1 MDMKRIGSRNG
12 HEAGIGDELRAAPF
26 CGAVNPR
33 RRQMKAR
40 EIMTESP
47 DAVIP
52 SDLIQRAAEIMRDRD
67 IGFVPIV
74 DDRKSM
80 KLAGVITDRDIT
92 VRHVAAGHPRECKV
106 NEHMTGVGIET
117 VGPDAEV
124 GEVLDVMQRAQV
136 RRVPVVESDGR
147 LVGVIAQADI
157 AVDADLKAE
166 DVARTVEKISEP
178 AEPRR

>member
-1 MDMKRIGSRNG
+1 
-12 HEAGIGDELRAAPF
+12 
-26 CGAVNPR
+26 
-33 RRQMKAR
+33 
-40 EIMTESP
+40 
-47 DAVIP
+47 
-52 SDLIQRAAEIMRDRD
+52 
-67 IGFVPIV
+67 VPIV

-157 AVDADLKAE
+157 AVDADLKAK

>member
-1 MDMKRIGSRNG
+1 
-12 HEAGIGDELRAAPF
+12 
-26 CGAVNPR
+26 
-33 RRQMKAR
+33 MKAR
-40 EIMTESP
+40 EVMTESP

-67 IGFVPIV
+67 VGFVPIV
-74 DDRKSM
+74 EDKKSM

-117 VGPDAEV
+117 VGPDVEV
-124 GEVLDVMQRAQV
+124 GQVLAVMQRAQV

-157 AVDADLKAE
+157 AVDADRTPE
-166 DVARTVEKISEP
+166 DVAKTVEKISEP
-178 AEPRR
+178 AKPRR

>member
-1 MDMKRIGSRNG
+1 
-12 HEAGIGDELRAAPF
+12 
-26 CGAVNPR
+26 
-33 RRQMKAR
+33 MKAR
-40 EIMTESP
+40 EVMTPSP

-67 IGFVPIV
+67 VGFVPIV
-74 DDRKSM
+74 EDRKSM
-80 KLAGVITDRDIT
+80 RLAGVITDRDIT

-117 VGPDAEV
+117 VGPDAEI
-124 GEVLDVMQRAQV
+124 GQVLDVMQRAQV
-136 RRVPVVESDGR
+136 RRVPVVEPDGR

-157 AVDADLKAE
+157 AVDAERTAK
-166 DVARTVEKISEP
+166 DVAQTVERISEP

>member
-1 MDMKRIGSRNG
+1 MRQPSALRFSQESMNQESMK
-12 HEAGIGDELRAAPF
+12 
-26 CGAVNPR
+26 
-33 RRQMKAR
+33 MKAK
-40 EIMTESP
+40 EVMTASP
-47 DAVIP
+47 EAVTP

-67 IGFVPIV
+67 VGFVPIV

-117 VGPDAEV
+117 VGPDVEV
-124 GEVLDVMQRAQV
+124 AQVLDVMQRAQV

-157 AVDADLKAE
+157 AVDADRQPQE
-166 DVARTVEKISEP
+166 VAKTVERISEP

>member
-1 MDMKRIGSRNG
+1 
-12 HEAGIGDELRAAPF
+12 
-26 CGAVNPR
+26 
-33 RRQMKAR
+33 MKAR
-40 EIMTESP
+40 ELMTPSP
-47 DAVIP
+47 DAVTP

-67 IGFVPIV
+67 VGFVPIV
-74 DDRKSM
+74 DDRKTM

-124 GEVLDVMQRAQV
+124 DQVLEVMQRAQV

-147 LVGVIAQADI
+147 LLGVIAQADI
-157 AVDADLKAE
+157 AVDANRSAK
-166 DVARTVEKISEP
+166 DVAKTLERISEP
-178 AEPRR
+178 AEPR

>member
-1 MDMKRIGSRNG
+1 MTPSP
-12 HEAGIGDELRAAPF
+12 EA
-26 CGAVNPR
+26 V
-33 RRQMKAR
+33 
-40 EIMTESP
+40 T
-47 DAVIP
+47 P

-74 DDRKSM
+74 DDKKSM

-117 VGPDAEV
+117 VGPDV
-124 GEVLDVMQRAQV
+124 DVDQVLDVMQRAQI
-136 RRVPVVESDGR
+136 RRVPVVEPDGR

-157 AVDADLKAE
+157 AVDAERHPK
-166 DVARTVEKISEP
+166 DVAKTLEKISEP